1 MAKDKP
7 SETKIRSTNASAVS
21 IEMIR
26 AWERIM
32 IAWVKAGEANF
43 LQGYSSN
50 IVLTD
55 FAYRSGFISKQAYDD
70 NRLQTKIFAGLTDI
84 QSIVGTLFGANSPL
98 APVLKSRVD
107 QSNEA
112 AKYKREHPD
121 EDDDFGAAMSQLATQ
136 ALAGAIEAAAVLA

>member
-70 NRLQTKIFAGLTDI
+70 NRLQTQIFAGITDFNALASTI
-84 QSIVGTLFGANSPL
+84 FGSGGILQPQM
-98 APVLKSRVD
+98 KSRVEQNND
-107 QSNEA
+107 SRRGKGDE
-112 AKYKREHPD
+112 D
-121 EDDDFGAAMSQLATQ
+121 EDDDFGAAISQLATQ